1 MKNIYDI
8 FEQRKIDCI
17 ICDYNNIM
25 ESFEELNMI
34 CNTLDNEYFDY
45 VEEAI
50 DFKKIKGQV
59 KSGAKTVGNAIM
71 TAIGRT
77 VEFLKELWKKV
88 KIWFGNIKKH
98 FSKKKDLQ
106 EVVDEKIEAFI
117 NKIEKEEI
125 TDTPTT
131 DFNKKKIVTDAEKK
145 YRQQKSNERINNRR
159 SVPLR
164 EILHFAGDK
173 KIKTK
178 RFLSFDDVKRRS
190 SNILNDI
197 IKFIEG
203 HDQDLEKD
211 PEKLTDLYTYLAKT
225 GNVKSGERGL
235 KPIYDTIFEGVDD
248 VVEMTI
254 KDCINAVQSYGA
266 ISNIYEFIEG
276 YEKTIEKSIART
288 IKSLEYSAKS
298 IYTKEETPELHKQTM
313 EAINHLQ
320 ESHKTCLAV
329 VKFVSGELNKQYEKC
344 FSIVDMATNYYIE
357 NVLKNK

>member
-34 CNTLDNEYFDY
+34 YNTLDNEYFDY

-50 DFKKIKGQV
+50 DFKKIKGQI
-59 KSGAKTVGNAIM
+59 KSGAKAVGNAIM
-71 TAIGRT
+71 TAIDRT

-88 KIWFGNIKKH
+88 KIWFGNIKRH
-98 FSKKKDLQ
+98 FGKKKNLQ
-106 EVVDEKIEAFI
+106 EVVDEKIEAAI
-117 NKIEKEEI
+117 NKIENEK
-125 TDTPTT
+125 TADTPT
-131 DFNKKKIVTDAEKK
+131 DFNKKKIVTDAEKN

-164 EILHFAGDK
+164 EVLHFAGDK

-178 RFLSFDDVKRRS
+178 RFLSFNDVKRRS
-190 SNILNDI
+190 ANILNDI
-197 IKFIEG
+197 LRFIEG
-203 HDQDLEKD
+203 HVQDLEKD

-225 GNVKSGERGL
+225 GNIKSGERGL
-235 KPIYDTIFEGVDD
+235 GPIYDTIFEGSDD
-248 VVEMTI
+248 VVEMPI

-266 ISNIYEFIEG
+266 ISNIYDFIEG
-276 YEKTIEKSIART
+276 YEKAIEKSMSMS
-288 IKSLEYSAKS
+288 IKALERNAKT

-344 FSIVDMATNYYIE
+344 FSIVEMATNYYIE